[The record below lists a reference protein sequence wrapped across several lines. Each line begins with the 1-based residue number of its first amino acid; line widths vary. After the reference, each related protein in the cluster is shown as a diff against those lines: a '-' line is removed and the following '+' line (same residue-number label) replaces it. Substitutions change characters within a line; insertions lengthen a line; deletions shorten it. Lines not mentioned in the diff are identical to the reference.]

1 MKALQPHNL
10 SEFCDVEITPKLFS
24 VKIIGNDHYSQQYA
38 VRVAEFAKFCNRDHP
53 MFSGDEKVRLQ
64 FYTDLDRKE
73 LTPHVLEYLI
83 NIIVVSWE
91 LKGDDDK
98 LVPYSEEKAL
108 EIFSDYP
115 RIARQLLFASRTTE
129 LFEQDALKNS

>member
-24 VKIIGNDHYSQQYA
+24 VKIIGNVHYSQQDA
-38 VRVAEFAKFCNRDHP
+38 GRVAEFAKFCKRDHP

-115 RIARQLLFASRTTE
+115 RIARQILFASRATE